1 MKHGTAHARRSVYA
15 LQSVLCN
22 VTSPVSCT
30 ESVRCT
36 MPLLPIGITSF
47 VLCVRPART
56 EQWVGAF
63 APMLHT
69 HHVQRLLDLGCGTG
83 NDVQRLA
90 QRRDTVVGLDDS
102 REAITQAARKAGS
115 RTAFLVADMATPL
128 PFMTGSVE
136 AVMSNVA
143 LHMFDEAR
151 TWGLLTEVRRIVQ
164 PQGLLL
170 FHVNAL
176 EDCPL
181 WAKRTP
187 ASPSTR
193 PP

>member
-1 MKHGTAHARRSVYA
+1 
-15 LQSVLCN
+15 
-22 VTSPVSCT
+22 
-30 ESVRCT
+30 
-36 MPLLPIGITSF
+36 
-47 VLCVRPART
+47 
-56 EQWVGAF
+56 
-63 APMLHT
+63 MLHT

-83 NDVQRLA
+83 NDVQRLT

-128 PFMTGSVE
+128 PFMTGSFE

-143 LHMFDEAR
+143 LHMFDDAR
-151 TWGLLTEVRRIVQ
+151 TWGLLPEVRRIVQ

-170 FHVNAL
+170 FYVNAL

-181 WAKRTP
+181 RAKRTP
-187 ASPSTR
+187 PVRELAPNDTLEADGQTMHVFSAAYLRELLTGWGEVHLELIESAAHTTGEPFKCVWR
-193 PP
+193 GVAHA